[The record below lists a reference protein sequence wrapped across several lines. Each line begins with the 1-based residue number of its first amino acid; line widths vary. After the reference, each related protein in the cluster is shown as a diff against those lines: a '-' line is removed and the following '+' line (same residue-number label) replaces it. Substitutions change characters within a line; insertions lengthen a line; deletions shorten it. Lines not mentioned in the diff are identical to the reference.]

1 MSWFGNIVGQVNE
14 AYMAPD
20 SFEQVKYIPRN
31 ETAFRP
37 GDTIFYL
44 RSGAQKI
51 TGKNTGYFYGV
62 VDSVDGGTI
71 VFREKNPDGTLSNKP
86 RSTKFDNKNV
96 YYCLSW
102 RKPVETSG
110 AWKNGPTSYK
120 VGYEVSNKLSLYDKK
135 NKQNGKKQFSVEDGK
150 LFVVVH
156 LIALGYKEYYDYTTG
171 EYVGTVDVQAMN
183 ISNTVLA
190 CKKGTTEPIKIK
202 LGNFNESMYGV
213 IPTEFQ
219 NSAVLKIG
227 NKTAWNFKHVIG
239 IGYICPWLKE
249 MNAPWSE
256 PGADTVKVCNPF
268 NIPEIRAKMA
278 ELGL

>member
-14 AYMAPD
+14 AYKTPE
-20 SFEQVKYIPRN
+20 SIENVKFIPRN
-31 ETAFRP
+31 ETAFIP
-37 GDTIFYL
+37 GDTIYYYY
-44 RSGAQKI
+44 RQQ
-51 TGKNTGYFYGV
+51 YRYGV
-62 VDSVDGGTI
+62 VNSVQNGIVSYNEKLPNGELRSKPQTI
-71 VFREKNPDGTLSNKP
+71 SIGNTNL
-86 RSTKFDNKNV
+86 
-96 YYCLSW
+96 YYCTSW
-102 RKPVETSG
+102 LKPVDASG
-110 AWKNGPTSYK
+110 AWKLGNPRETYA
-120 VGYEVSNKLSLYDKK
+120 VGYEKPSNLKLYNKK
-135 NKQNGKKQFSVEDGK
+135 VPKDDANRFVQTEEGK
-150 LFVVVH
+150 LYIVVH
-156 LIALGYKEYYDYTTG
+156 LKGLGYKEYYDYSTG
-171 EYVGTVDVQAMN
+171 EYIGTVDVQAMN

-239 IGYICPWLKE
+239 IGYVCPWLKE
-249 MNAPWSE
+249 MDAPWSE
-256 PGADTVKVCNPF
+256 PGSDTVRVCNPF